1 MVTNTKHTM
10 NKSCSCRMCRLNRG
24 SAFGQTVRKKNNR
37 KLRRTGKQALDRARK
52 TGELDVALGP
62 ITSPYT
68 D

>member
-1 MVTNTKHTM
+1 MVTNTKHTL
-10 NKSCSCRMCRLNRG
+10 NKSCSCAQCLRGRG
-24 SAFGQTVRKKNNR
+24 SEAGKVVRARNNR
-37 KLRRTGKQALDRARK
+37 KLRRIGKQTLDKARK